1 MAVAS
6 PSRAVDQPSTRPPA
20 TCPATIAV
28 RCSSGRR
35 DFLIPQSSLVGYIG
49 LQHVKSDVDDHVF
62 LSADH
67 LAAAELD
74 KDRTGIEAIILRRP
88 FRMAK
93 EGGMDTSITE
103 RQRLTVDAYRPV
115 LRSEEH
121 TSELPSL
128 M

>member
-1 MAVAS
+1 MY
-6 PSRAVDQPSTRPPA
+6 
-20 TCPATIAV
+20 
-28 RCSSGRR
+28 
-35 DFLIPQSSLVGYIG
+35 FLIPQSSLVGYFG

-74 KDRTGIEAIILRRP
+74 KDRTGIEAILLRRL

-93 EGGMDTSITE
+93 EGGIDTSITE

-115 LRSEEH
+115 LKRTNEIFRRIHQHHNVAPRSAEP
-121 TSELPSL
+121 TSQPQSL
-128 M
+128 IRHPHA